1 MTFVTVDIDLSE
13 IDTWEL
19 IEELS
24 ARGRDVLSEYSTQ
37 DLIHEL
43 ENRGEE
49 DFPGFIETQN
59 LYDAYTNKNLDPKV
73 FDAMLKEYFYKSIGR
88 IA

>member
-1 MTFVTVDIDLSE
+1 MTFVTVDIDLTE

-19 IEELS
+19 TNELS

-37 DLIHEL
+37 DLIYEL
-43 ENRGEE
+43 ENRGE
-49 DFPGFIETQN
+49 DFPGFIEIQN

-73 FDAMLKEYFYKSIGR
+73 FDAMLKEYFYNTIGR